1 MAKARETF
9 SAFDAADYLKSDA
22 DIAAYLAAAAEG
34 GDASHFARA
43 LGTVAR
49 ARNMSAL
56 ARASDMTRQGLTKA
70 VTGETSPSLE
80 TVMKLLTALDLKFA
94 VQPSERRSKVKSAAR
109 PRRKKAA

>member
-1 MAKARETF
+1 MTKARETF
-9 SAFDAADYLKSDA
+9 SAFDAADYLKTDA

-34 GDASHFARA
+34 GDAAHFARA

-56 ARASDMTRQGLTKA
+56 ARATEMTRQGLTKA
-70 VTGETSPSLE
+70 VTGETSPTLD

-94 VQPSERRSKVKSAAR
+94 VEPSVRRSKAKVSRPPRKTAA
-109 PRRKKAA
+109 

>member
-1 MAKARETF
+1 MTKARETF

-49 ARNMSAL
+49 EIG
-56 ARASDMTRQGLTKA
+56 RAH
-70 VTGETSPSLE
+70 V
-80 TVMKLLTALDLKFA
+80 
-94 VQPSERRSKVKSAAR
+94 
-109 PRRKKAA
+109 